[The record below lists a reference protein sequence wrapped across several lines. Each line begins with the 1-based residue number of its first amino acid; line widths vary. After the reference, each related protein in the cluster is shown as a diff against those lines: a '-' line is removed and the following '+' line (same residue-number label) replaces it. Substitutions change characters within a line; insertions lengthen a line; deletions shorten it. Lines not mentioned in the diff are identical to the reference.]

1 MKLHLI
7 ALFYIGMLAVSSCQV
22 EGVAPEA
29 NQAVISESVR
39 RSLASVDPDD
49 QREFFAYDR
58 SLPLDIQIGSVSEK
72 AGTIWRDFTYASPR
86 GGRVPARIIAP
97 TGHGP
102 FPGILLMHGSAGD
115 IELYSD
121 AAEAYARLGAVVMLI
136 ESPHIRPGGREWTGT
151 MGDSWPYFSARDR
164 EDQIQ
169 LMIDLRRAI
178 DILGQETTVN
188 ADRLAYIGY
197 SYGGAMGGLLAGIED
212 RLKAYVL
219 VVGDGGLIEHT
230 SEPMENGLP
239 DQFRTTW
246 VEAMWPIEPI
256 HFVGQAAP
264 AALLF
269 QNGLQDQLVPPG
281 DALRYQIAGSEPK
294 TVIWYDAGHNLEPAA
309 FQDSAIW
316 LQDYLGDQLLWMVPD
331 YRPTARWIDAAFTVW
346 LLVLALSTARII
358 RRELQREET
367 NKVTLF
373 FWGLAGLVLGPV
385 GLLLHCA
392 TQTRSGAWLKF
403 MRVMGPWQGDLDKA
417 VQAGMVFLLGGL
429 LGNILSAL
437 FFGGDT
443 IILTY
448 LAALIVGWVLF
459 RVFRDQ
465 VHIQPMLWLIIVNL
479 LWAAD
484 ALLSLPLMN
493 FWRLP
498 FMLHPRLI
506 GYIGSLTLCNVVFL
520 TVLFALLRRVGLVGE
535 ESDQLHDGS
544 LMLSPM
550 LGWPTKAGLILLS
563 FGIDFV
569 AVVVLMSSIT

>member
-281 DALRYQIAGSEPK
+281 DALRYQIAGS
-294 TVIWYDAGHNLEPAA
+294 
-309 FQDSAIW
+309 
-316 LQDYLGDQLLWMVPD
+316 
-331 YRPTARWIDAAFTVW
+331 
-346 LLVLALSTARII
+346 
-358 RRELQREET
+358 
-367 NKVTLF
+367 
-373 FWGLAGLVLGPV
+373 
-385 GLLLHCA
+385 
-392 TQTRSGAWLKF
+392 
-403 MRVMGPWQGDLDKA
+403 
-417 VQAGMVFLLGGL
+417 
-429 LGNILSAL
+429 
-437 FFGGDT
+437 
-443 IILTY
+443 
-448 LAALIVGWVLF
+448 
-459 RVFRDQ
+459 
-465 VHIQPMLWLIIVNL
+465 
-479 LWAAD
+479 
-484 ALLSLPLMN
+484 
-493 FWRLP
+493 
-498 FMLHPRLI
+498 
-506 GYIGSLTLCNVVFL
+506 
-520 TVLFALLRRVGLVGE
+520 
-535 ESDQLHDGS
+535 
-544 LMLSPM
+544 
-550 LGWPTKAGLILLS
+550 
-563 FGIDFV
+563 
-569 AVVVLMSSIT
+569 